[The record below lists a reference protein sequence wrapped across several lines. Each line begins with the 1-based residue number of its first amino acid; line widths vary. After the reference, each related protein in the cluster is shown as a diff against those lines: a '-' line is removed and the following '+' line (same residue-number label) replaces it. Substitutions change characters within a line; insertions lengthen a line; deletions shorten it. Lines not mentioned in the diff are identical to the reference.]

1 MLTFFSSRRG
11 RAVAASALPLLL
23 ALAVLG
29 VPATGTATGA
39 ATDPQPRAAA
49 VTVSPRSPMAG
60 ERTVFSGRLPGA
72 GRPVALQR
80 RMPAGWKVVDRTRV
94 TSRGTYRLAVRVMKS
109 GTYRVQA
116 RPAAGRRGFTSA
128 GIGVR
133 VKKQAAAIE
142 AVEAPFVLGLA
153 HTVTARVTPARKGR
167 VVVLQRL
174 SGGSWKNVASARS
187 SRYGVAKLR
196 YEGTTLGN
204 AYYRVAGTSYRG
216 AAVVRSPRKSLRTAR
231 VTELMSP
238 GTAPGVEN
246 YSPSLSA
253 DGRFVAF
260 TSEAQLLAS
269 DTDAHNDVYLFDRRT
284 GALTHLL
291 PTASSHVNNA
301 VLSANGRFVALQSI
315 ANNLAGEA
323 DNDYD
328 VFVLDRS
335 TGDLELISRTPG
347 GLPANDPSFAYDISD
362 DGRFVAFAST
372 ASDLVSTSPPPNT
385 TVRHAYVHDR
395 TTHTNRGLDRTLFG
409 WAGSNIYGISLSG
422 DGTAVAFQNGDD
434 ALDPGDVDGSAIF
447 RWTINANGTLGT
459 RTNLTPDVSSTEP
472 ALDGSGDLLV
482 FTTAESLVAGDTNG
496 QDDVYLRTA
505 AGTFVR
511 ASAGS
516 GKSEG
521 GAISADGRF
530 IAVSTESV
538 QPGDTNGAD
547 DDVVVWDRSTG
558 TRRLVTSGG
567 AGYSGEA
574 QLSADGSVAAYYSA
588 TTGLVSGTTGDGNVF
603 ATALR

>member
-29 VPATGTATGA
+29 VPATGAATGTA
-39 ATDPQPRAAA
+39 DPQPRAAA
-49 VTVSPRSPMAG
+49 VAVSPRAPMAG

-94 TSRGTYRLAVRVMKS
+94 TSRGTYRLAVRVMRS
-109 GTYRVQA
+109 GSYRVQA
-116 RPAAGRRGFTSA
+116 RPAAGRRGYTSA
-128 GIGVR
+128 RIGVR
-133 VKKQAAAIE
+133 VKKQAAVIE
-142 AVEAPFVLGLA
+142 AVEAPFVVGLD

-196 YEGTTLGN
+196 YEGTTLGST
-204 AYYRVAGTSYRG
+204 YYRVAGTAYRG

-238 GTAPGVEN
+238 GTSPTDEN

-253 DGRFVAF
+253 DGRWVAF
-260 TSEAQLLAS
+260 TSESQLLAT
-269 DTDAHNDVYLFDRRT
+269 DTDALNDAYLFDRRT
-284 GALTHLL
+284 GTLTHLL
-291 PTASSHVNNA
+291 PTANSHTNSPV
-301 VLSANGRFVALQSI
+301 VSANGRYVALQSL
-315 ANNLAGEA
+315 ATNLAGEA
-323 DNDYD
+323 DSDYD
-328 VFVLDRS
+328 VFVLDRNS
-335 TGDLELISRTPG
+335 GAVELISRTSGGAPG
-347 GLPANDPSFAYDISD
+347 NSNSYVYDISD
-362 DGRFVAFAST
+362 DGRFVAFASN
-372 ASDLVSTSPPPNT
+372 ASDLVSFAPPLDTS
-385 TVRHAYVHDR
+385 VRHAYVHDR
-395 TTHTNRGLDRTLFG
+395 TTDINRPLDRISLD
-409 WAGSNIYGISLSG
+409 WADSNIYGISLSG
-422 DGTAVAFQNGDD
+422 DGSAVAFQNGDD
-434 ALDPGDVDGSAIF
+434 DLDPGNVDGSAIF
-447 RWTINANGTLGT
+447 RWTIAASGALSN
-459 RTNLTPDVSSTEP
+459 RVNLTPDVSSTEP

-538 QPGDTNGAD
+538 QLGDTNGAD

-558 TRRLVTSGG
+558 TRRLVTRGG
-567 AGYSGEA
+567 AGYSGEP
-574 QLSADGSVAAYYSA
+574 QLSANGSVAAYYST
-588 TTGLVSGTTGDGNVF
+588 TTGLAPGTTGDGNVF